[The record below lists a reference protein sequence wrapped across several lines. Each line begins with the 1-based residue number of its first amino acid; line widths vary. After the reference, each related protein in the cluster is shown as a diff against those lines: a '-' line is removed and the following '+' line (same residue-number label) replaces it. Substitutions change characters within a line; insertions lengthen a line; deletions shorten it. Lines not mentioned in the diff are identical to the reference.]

1 MAVHAEPH
9 GTKLELAGHWGLG
22 PGSNGGETSSEAVG
36 LRAGA
41 KVVVGEREGQ
51 GPKSPRSLSH
61 QSPPSQDPEVMPQS
75 LTPQTTALVT
85 LQLTA

>member
-1 MAVHAEPH
+1 MAVRAEPQ
-9 GTKLELAGHWGLG
+9 GTKRELAGHWGPG
-22 PGSNGGETSSEAVG
+22 PGSNGGEPSSEAMG

-51 GPKSPRSLSH
+51 GPKSPGSLSH

-75 LTPQTTALVT
+75 LTRQTTALVT